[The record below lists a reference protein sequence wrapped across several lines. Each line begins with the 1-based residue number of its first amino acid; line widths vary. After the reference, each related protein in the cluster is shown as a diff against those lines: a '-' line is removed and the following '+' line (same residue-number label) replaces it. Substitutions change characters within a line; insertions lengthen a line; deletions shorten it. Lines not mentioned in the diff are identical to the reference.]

1 MEALVRWE
9 HPERGLLA
17 PDEFVPLA
25 EELGLI
31 VPIGQ
36 WVLREAFRQ
45 AKEWQ
50 ERYPSDRPL
59 MIGANLSARELQHP
73 DLVTE
78 VEEALRDSG
87 LDPRSLTLEIT
98 ESTVVK
104 DEEHNI
110 DAMQK
115 LGALGIRFALDD
127 FGTGYSALA
136 YLRRLPVGLL
146 KLDRSFVER
155 LGEDDEAEVL
165 LSGVI
170 SIASGLGLYVLAEGV
185 ETSEQLARVKSLG
198 CDLAQ
203 GDYFSKPLS
212 NQAATELL
220 ETYNSTSASAGS
232 S

>member
-1 MEALVRWE
+1 
-9 HPERGLLA
+9 
-17 PDEFVPLA
+17 
-25 EELGLI
+25 
-31 VPIGQ
+31 
-36 WVLREAFRQ
+36 
-45 AKEWQ
+45 
-50 ERYPSDRPL
+50 

-73 DLVTE
+73 DLVRE

-98 ESTVVK
+98 ERAVVA

-110 DAMQK
+110 DAMRK

-127 FGTGYSALA
+127 FGTGYSALS

-146 KLDRSFVER
+146 KLDRSFMER
-155 LGEDDEAEVL
+155 LGEDTEAEVL
-165 LSGVI
+165 LRGVI

-185 ETSEQLARVKSLG
+185 ETPDQLERVKSLG

-203 GDYFSKPLS
+203 GYYFSKPLS
-212 NQAATELL
+212 SEAATELL
-220 ETYNSTSASAGS
+220 ETYNPSTVLGS